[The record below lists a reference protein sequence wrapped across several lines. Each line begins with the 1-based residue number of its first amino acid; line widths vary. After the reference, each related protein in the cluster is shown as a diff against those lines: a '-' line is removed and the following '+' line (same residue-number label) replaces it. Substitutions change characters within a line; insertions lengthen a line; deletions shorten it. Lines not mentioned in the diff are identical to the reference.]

1 MINNMADFTKLNAS
15 MPFIAFNRD
24 HFFTAYTQDN
34 KMGMKM
40 AAKMLLIV
48 TITKMSDEAIK
59 TSEMWDKEGEKI
71 KR

>member
-15 MPFIAFNRD
+15 MPFIAFNRA

-40 AAKMLLIV
+40 VIEDTLRMKSDLPMQTAMMLV
-48 TITKMSDEAIK
+48 
-59 TSEMWDKEGEKI
+59 
-71 KR
+71 